1 MNRGQIIVVILFV
14 MAIIILAPPIIS
26 DRIYNKAKEIAE
38 ENQCI
43 LEVDLPSIGGFP
55 TGEYEEY
62 KCEQNY
68 QLEQQLNT
76 YLEQSNSWGTITVI
90 LIAGFFL
97 LILYGLPILIISI
110 LIFLLYKLV
119 KRFLK

>member
-26 DRIYNKAKEIAE
+26 TQIYNKAKEIAE

-43 LEVDLPSIGGFP
+43 LEVDYPNIGGFP
-55 TGEYEEY
+55 TEEY

-90 LIAGFFL
+90 LIAVLFR